1 MLRVRIRT
9 PTDPEQVRDFTNV
22 RRVTF
27 GRSSDNDL
35 VLEGTYV
42 SRLHGELLRVDEG
55 WCAIN
60 HGTRTPLALLRD
72 ERRVELA
79 QGGQEILEHGDVLQ
93 ILHTRMEIELEG
105 GHTATDFGLPFVRD
119 EVEVDSDSSTNIR
132 ELPLAAQPAAAVVR
146 QAPPAPRV
154 PPAQRPDPLP
164 VGPEVGIPEHELETA
179 FESFV
184 EAVSAA
190 LEARSAV
197 AAGHAQRV
205 AAYTVALARALR
217 RSQLA
222 PEQTLFSDH
231 QLRELRWAAL
241 LHDFGLLAVPDAALC
256 DSAPLEAY
264 GAHVEQGAEL
274 LQRVAWPAALRGV
287 PALVKLHHERLD
299 GSGYPRGLGADE
311 LPTGARLLAVVDL
324 FDAVSSGERPG
335 RAGLAPE
342 RAIEVLRREARA
354 GRLDGDLVE
363 RERPWSTGSED
374 DTLS

>member
-1 MLRVRIRT
+1 MLRGRIRT

-42 SRLHGELLRVDEG
+42 SRLHGELLRLDDG

-60 HGTRTPLALLRD
+60 HGTRTPLALLRG
-72 ERRVELA
+72 EARRELA

-105 GHTATDFGLPFVRD
+105 AHTATDFGLPFVRD
-119 EVEVDSDSSTNIR
+119 EAEAADSDSSTNIR
-132 ELPLAAQPAAAVVR
+132 ELPLAARPAAPPIER
-146 QAPPAPRV
+146 PAPPAPR
-154 PPAQRPDPLP
+154 PDARPVAREP
-164 VGPEVGIPEHELETA
+164 GIPEHELETA

-205 AAYTVALARALR
+205 AAYAVALARALR

-241 LHDFGLLAVPDAALC
+241 LHDFGLLAVPDAAL
-256 DSAPLEAY
+256 
-264 GAHVEQGAEL
+264 
-274 LQRVAWPAALRGV
+274 
-287 PALVKLHHERLD
+287 
-299 GSGYPRGLGADE
+299 
-311 LPTGARLLAVVDL
+311 
-324 FDAVSSGERPG
+324 
-335 RAGLAPE
+335 
-342 RAIEVLRREARA
+342 
-354 GRLDGDLVE
+354 
-363 RERPWSTGSED
+363 
-374 DTLS
+374 